1 MRSLPVLL
9 PLLVLLAL
17 PGRAAPAQPTEQAR
31 VLGVESGDV
40 LQVTL
45 GNRPRR
51 IRLACIDAPEPLQQP
66 WAEEARQ
73 SLKQALPVG
82 TVVTVELRARDVHD
96 RIWAVVRRNGED
108 VAGGQLR
115 SGRVF
120 VLEGFLGR
128 CDDLPYGALED
139 EARGRGLGVWEV
151 PGGLERPWDLR
162 DRQDEPGEP

>member
-1 MRSLPVLL
+1 VSPLPVLL

-17 PGRAAPAQPTEQAR
+17 PGRAAPDQPTMPAT

-40 LQVTL
+40 LRVRLAQ
-45 GNRPRR
+45 RPRR
-51 IRLACIDAPEPLQQP
+51 IRLACVDAPEPLQQP

-73 SLKQALPVG
+73 ALERTLPVG
-82 TVVTVELRARDVHD
+82 TPVSVELRARDVYD
-96 RIWAVVRRNGED
+96 RIVAVVRHRGED
-108 VAGGQLR
+108 VAAGQLR

-120 VLEGFLGR
+120 VLEGYLGR
-128 CDDLPYGALED
+128 CDDLPYRALED
-139 EARGRGLGVWEV
+139 EARGRGLGVWDV